1 MQKPTTRIGDGFIA
15 LRAIKDSIDMPIETD
30 VKKILKHRVATNKSL
45 KEISA
50 WQVQHGKD
58 DDGRFKKI
66 EDAIGE
72 LPNTVMMAKAVAD
85 SVQKTVNGN
94 LKDIEIHL
102 GEQDKNMETLSKKVA
117 PLDGTRK
124 YIVMTGK
131 VLAYILSM
139 AIGVSAVIEIVKA
152 ITK

>member
-1 MQKPTTRIGDGFIA
+1 MKKKPFIEENIE
-15 LRAIKDSIDMPIETD
+15 AIKKWQVAHE
-30 VKKILKHRVATNKSL
+30 KKDRADFKAIHKSL
-45 KEISA
+45 A
-50 WQVQHGKD
+50 G
-58 DDGRFKKI
+58 
-66 EDAIGE
+66 
-72 LPNTVMMAKAVAD
+72 LPDTVAMAKAVAD

-94 LKDIEIHL
+94 LRDIESHL

-139 AIGVSAVIEIVKA
+139 AIGVAAVVEIVKA
-152 ITK
+152 IIK